1 MMTLTSV
8 SNQNQLFSFDVK
20 EGASLFDQGFK
31 RDRIMRQNFEKG
43 GTGTEKLFFCRIGR
57 DWDFRDSGQKTG
69 QDGTKPDPAIF
80 FLNFTQSYKAEP
92 KSADSKSKLVTR
104 TGNSGRDIKKINGTR
119 HVPSLL
125 HLCI

>member
-43 GTGTEKLFFCRIGR
+43 GTGT
-57 DWDFRDSGQKTG
+57 
-69 QDGTKPDPAIF
+69 
-80 FLNFTQSYKAEP
+80 
-92 KSADSKSKLVTR
+92 
-104 TGNSGRDIKKINGTR
+104 
-119 HVPSLL
+119 
-125 HLCI
+125 